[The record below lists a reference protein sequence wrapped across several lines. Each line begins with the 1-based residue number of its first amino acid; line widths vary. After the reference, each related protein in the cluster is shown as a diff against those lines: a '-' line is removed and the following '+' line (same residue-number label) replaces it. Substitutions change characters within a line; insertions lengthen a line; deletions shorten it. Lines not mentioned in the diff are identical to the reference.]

1 MTTKKLCINAMGI
14 ALFVVSTLCLQVPVF
29 QNYYLCLGY
38 IVMAFYTYH
47 FGTLSGVI
55 TGSFGVLIYC
65 LLTSGLRGMPGW
77 ILGNIVIGIICGIA
91 CAYSKKQKS
100 IWLKQVIIVS
110 AVVLSTAIG
119 ILGAKS
125 LTEAVLYSLPFAVRV
140 ATNFFAFVADLVVLI
155 IGFEL
160 CLTHESLSKK
170 IAK

>member
-91 CAYSKKQKS
+91 CTYSKKQKS
-100 IWLKQVIIVS
+100 IWLKQAIIVS

-125 LTEAVLYSLPFAVRV
+125 LTETVLYSLPFAVRV
-140 ATNFFAFVADLVVLI
+140 ATNFFAFVADIVVLI

-170 IAK
+170 ITK